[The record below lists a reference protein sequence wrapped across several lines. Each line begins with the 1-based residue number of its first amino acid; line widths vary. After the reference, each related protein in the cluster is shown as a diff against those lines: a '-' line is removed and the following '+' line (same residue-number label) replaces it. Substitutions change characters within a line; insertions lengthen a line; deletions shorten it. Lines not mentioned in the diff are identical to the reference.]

1 MLNKARQ
8 IILGVALYTVSL
20 ILSSQTW
27 FEISMDPGET
37 SVVLLEFS
45 GVQAFPY
52 ITAIATLALAT
63 LVIASLLPK
72 IGRISMISLSSFATL
87 TGALLV
93 FLGIRD
99 QDLRNLAKDIETAT
113 GIAAAHGLSEF
124 QISTLPVAGL
134 SCLALLG
141 SGVYLAA
148 IAYLS
153 RNWQKKRTPASRAT
167 AFKKPSDAISLW
179 DQQR

>member
-1 MLNKARQ
+1 MRSKARQ
-8 IILGVALYTVSL
+8 IILGLALYTLSL
-20 ILSSQTW
+20 MLSSQTW
-27 FEISMDPGET
+27 FQISMDPGDT
-37 SVVLLEFS
+37 SVLLLEFS

-99 QDLRNLAKDIETAT
+99 QDLKNLAKDIETAT

-124 QISTLPVAGL
+124 QISTLPVAGF
-134 SCLALLG
+134 SCLALIG
-141 SGVYLAA
+141 SGIYLAA
-148 IAYLS
+148 MAYFS
-153 RNWQKKRTPASRAT
+153 WNWKKKGTRAT
-167 AFKKPSDAISLW
+167 STQAFKKPSDAISLW